1 MKRIKKGIYQKQ
13 ILSQKNDSL
22 FQCLSEN
29 VQKIKEGLGNS
40 NDLLIRQ
47 IEVGN
52 GIKRS
57 VAIIFTKGLVDTM
70 TIEGKIIEPLM
81 FEAREIVWGEEDT
94 EEEILDQ
101 LKGYI
106 PTSTLKEIANFQD
119 VFTAVLSGQTIILI
133 DGSAKALGASTEG
146 WESRNVDD
154 PTTQSVVRGPKEA
167 FNENLRTNT
176 VLIRRKIKSHDLW
189 TEKFEIGTETKTLV
203 EIMYLKGV
211 ANDKVVQEVRDRL
224 NRINV
229 DGVFESGQI
238 EEFIQDET
246 FTPFPTILSS
256 ERPDTIAAG
265 ILEGRVAIVVDGT
278 PFVLLVPALFVQ
290 FLQSPED
297 YYQRSD
303 FGLIR
308 FLRYLAAL
316 IGLLAPSFYIAVTTF
331 HQEMLPSTLLL
342 SIAAQ
347 REGVPLPA
355 FAEALLM
362 EISFEFLREAG
373 VRMPRTVGQAV
384 SIVGALVIGQAA
396 VEAGIVS
403 GVMVIIVSITA
414 IANFILP
421 NFNMS
426 IAIRILRFIFM
437 VFAASFGIFGIVVCF
452 IALLLH
458 LCSLRSF
465 GVPYMSPLGPFI
477 LDDQKDTILR
487 FPIWKMKKRPRLISQ
502 INNERETTAG
512 PHPEGRESS

>member
-1 MKRIKKGIYQKQ
+1 MKRTKKGIYQKQ

-22 FQCLSEN
+22 FQYMPEN
-29 VQKIKEGLGNS
+29 IQKIKEGLGNS
-40 NDLLIRQ
+40 NDLLIREFVVGK
-47 IEVGN
+47 EV
-52 GIKRS
+52 KRL
-57 VAIIFTKGLVDTM
+57 VAIVYTKGLADTTAIER
-70 TIEGKIIEPLM
+70 TIIKPLL
-81 FEAREIVWGEEDT
+81 FEAREIEWFEDHT
-94 EEEILDQ
+94 EEEILARLQ
-101 LKGYI
+101 QYI
-106 PTSTLKEIANFQD
+106 STSTLQEITTFQD
-119 VFTAVLSGQTIILI
+119 LFSAILTGQTVILV
-133 DGSAKALGASTEG
+133 DGITKGLKANTEG

-167 FNENLRTNT
+167 FTENLRTNT
-176 VLIRRKIKSHDLW
+176 VLIRRKIKSPDLW
-189 TEKFEIGTETKTLV
+189 TEKFEIGKETKTIV
-203 EIMYLKGV
+203 EVMYLKGI
-211 ANDKVVQEVRDRL
+211 ANDKVVQEVRNRL
-224 NRINV
+224 NKIQI
-229 DGVFESGQI
+229 DGIFESGQI

-265 ILEGRVAIVVDGT
+265 ILEGRVAIIVDGT

-308 FLRYLAAL
+308 LLRYLAAM

-403 GVMVIIVSITA
+403 GVMVIVVSITA

-426 IAIRILRFIFM
+426 IAIRLLRFVFM
-437 VFAASFGIFGIVVCF
+437 AFAASFGIFGIVVCF

-477 LDDQKDTILR
+477 LEDQKDTILR
-487 FPIWKMKKRPRLISQ
+487 YPIWKMKERPRLISQ
-502 INNERETTAG
+502 RNIRRERTSM
-512 PHPEGRESS
+512 PKPDGRG